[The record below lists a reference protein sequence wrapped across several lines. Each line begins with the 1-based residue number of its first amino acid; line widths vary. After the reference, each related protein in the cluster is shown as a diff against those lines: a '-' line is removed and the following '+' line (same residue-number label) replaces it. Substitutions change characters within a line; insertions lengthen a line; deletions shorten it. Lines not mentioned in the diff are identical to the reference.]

1 MSRSLTERGERIEM
15 AEGSVLIVGGTAG
28 LGRALAAHYHERGE
42 RVILTG
48 RDADRSSAIAAEIG
62 EGVVG
67 PGVDLSHPDTISRS
81 LAAVGAVSRLVLAA
95 IARDTNAVREYDIA
109 GAISLTTMKL
119 VGYTETIHVLLDR
132 LSDESSVV
140 LYGGRAKDR
149 PYPGS
154 TTVTT
159 VNGGIS
165 TLIRTLAI
173 ELAPIRFNAIHPGIV
188 GDSPFWEGKPLD
200 AVLARTPTKRLTTMA
215 DVVDATV
222 FLLENRA
229 VNGVNLYVDGGWMLL

>member
-1 MSRSLTERGERIEM
+1 MGD
-15 AEGSVLIVGGTAG
+15 GSVLIVGGTAG
-28 LGRALAAHYHERGE
+28 IGRELAAHYQQRGE
-42 RVILTG
+42 QVIITG
-48 RDADRSSAIAAEIG
+48 RDPDRSAAAAAEIG
-62 EGVVG
+62 DGVEGLG
-67 PGVDLSHPDTISRS
+67 FDLSRPDTIAGS
-81 LAAVGAVSRLVLAA
+81 LIGVGPVSRLVLAA
-95 IARDTNAVREYDIA
+95 IARDNNPVREYVIER
-109 GAISLTTMKL
+109 AIDLTTMKL
-119 VGYTETIHVLLDR
+119 VGYTATIHTLLDR
-132 LSDESSVV
+132 LSGESSVV

-165 TLIRTLAI
+165 SLIRTLAI

-188 GDSPFWEGKPLD
+188 GDSPYWSGKPLD
-200 AVLARTPTKRLTTMA
+200 AVIARTPTGRLATMA

-229 VNGVNLYVDGGWMLL
+229 MNGVNLYVDGGWMLM